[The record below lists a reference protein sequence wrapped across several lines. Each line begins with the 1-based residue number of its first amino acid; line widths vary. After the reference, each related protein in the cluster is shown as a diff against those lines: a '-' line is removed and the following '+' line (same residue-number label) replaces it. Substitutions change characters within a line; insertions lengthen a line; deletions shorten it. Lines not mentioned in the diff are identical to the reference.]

1 MTTRVLILAAGEATR
16 WQNHRGTPKHR
27 LIIEDEVLIERTARQ
42 FLKYTNDVVT
52 VVSKNAHQVE
62 GCSMYVPGQGR
73 NLKDMAKFMSSQ
85 TIWSDDRTVLV
96 FGDVYFTDEAV
107 ETIMSDT
114 KQWRFYL
121 RKEASEITGKPWREI
136 FGISFDA
143 SFNKDMNTA
152 ILRVVSRNTASSAGG
167 WHLLMELLRTEDRS
181 KLFMTD
187 DHININ
193 DWTEDFDFPKD
204 LDTWEEKRM
213 AWLKK
218 QKKAKK

>member
-52 VVSKNAHQVE
+52 VVQKNAHRVE

-167 WHLLMELLRTEDRS
+167 WHLLMELLRTEDRN

>member
-1 MTTRVLILAAGEATR
+1 MTTRVLILAAGDAVR
-16 WQNHRGTPKHR
+16 WENYRNTPKHR
-27 LIIEDEVLIERTARQ
+27 LIIEDEILIERTARQ
-42 FLKYTNDVVT
+42 FLKYTNDVVI
-52 VVSKNAHQVE
+52 VGNKNAHQVE

-73 NLKDMAKFMSSQ
+73 NLKDMAKFISSQ

-121 RKEASEITGKPWREI
+121 RKGASTVTGKGWREI
-136 FGISFDA
+136 FGLSFDA
-143 SFNKDMNTA
+143 SFNSDMNK
-152 ILRVVSRNTASSAGG
+152 
-167 WHLLMELLRTEDRS
+167 TEDNN
-181 KLFMTD
+181 KLFATD
-187 DHININ
+187 NHIEID
-193 DWTEDFDFPKD
+193 DWTEDFDFPDD

>member
-1 MTTRVLILAAGEATR
+1 MTTRVLILAAGDGTR
-16 WQNHRGTPKHR
+16 WQNYRGTPKHR
-27 LIIEDEVLIERTARQ
+27 LIIENEVLIERTARQ
-42 FLKYTNDVVT
+42 FLKYTNDVVI
-52 VVSKNAHQVE
+52 VGNKNAHQVE

-121 RKEASEITGKPWREI
+121 RKGASTVTGKGWREI
-136 FGISFDA
+136 FGLSFDA
-143 SFNKDMNTA
+143 SFNSDMNRA
-152 ILRVVSRNTASSAGG
+152 ILEIISKNIASVTGG
-167 WHLLMELLRTEDRS
+167 WFLFKHLQKTEDNN
-181 KLFMTD
+181 KLFATD
-187 DHININ
+187 NHIEID
-193 DWTEDFDFPKD
+193 DWTEDFDFPDD

>member
-1 MTTRVLILAAGEATR
+1 MTTRVLILAAGDATR

-27 LIIEDEVLIERTARQ
+27 LIIEDEVLIERTAKQ

-52 VVSKNAHQVE
+52 VVQKNAHQVE
-62 GCSMYVPGQGR
+62 GCSMYVPGQSR

-114 KQWRFYL
+114 QQWRFYL

-136 FGISFDA
+136 FGLSFDA
-143 SFNKDMNTA
+143 SFNKDINTA
-152 ILRVVSRNTASSAGG
+152 ILRVVSRNTAFSSGG
-167 WHLLMELLRTEDRS
+167 WHLLMELLRTEDRD
-181 KLFMTD
+181 KLFTTD
-187 DHININ
+187 DHINID

>member
-1 MTTRVLILAAGEATR
+1 
-16 WQNHRGTPKHR
+16 
-27 LIIEDEVLIERTARQ
+27 
-42 FLKYTNDVVT
+42 
-52 VVSKNAHQVE
+52 
-62 GCSMYVPGQGR
+62 MYVPGQGR

-121 RKEASEITGKPWREI
+121 RKEGSTFTGKPWREI

-143 SFNKDMNTA
+143 SFNKDMNKA
-152 ILRVVSRNTASSAGG
+152 ILDVISKNIAFRTGG
-167 WHLLMELLRTEDRS
+167 WFLFKHLQKTEDAD
-181 KLFMTD
+181 KLFITD
-187 DHININ
+187 NHINID

>member
-1 MTTRVLILAAGEATR
+1 MTTRVIILAAGDGTR
-16 WQNHRGTPKHR
+16 WENYRGTPKHR

-42 FLKYTNDVVT
+42 FLKYTKDVVI
-52 VVSKNAHQVE
+52 VGNKNAHRVE
-62 GCSMYVPGQGR
+62 GCSLYVPGQGR

-85 TIWSDDRTVLV
+85 TIWSDDRTVMV

-114 KQWRFYL
+114 QQWRFYL
-121 RKEASEITGKPWREI
+121 RKEGSTVTGKGWREI
-136 FGISFDA
+136 FGLSFDA
-143 SFNKDMNTA
+143 SFNKDMNRA
-152 ILRVVSRNTASSAGG
+152 ILEVISKNIAFRTGG
-167 WHLLMELLRTEDRS
+167 WFLFKHLQKTEDND
-181 KLFMTD
+181 KLFITD
-187 DHININ
+187 NHINID

>member
-1 MTTRVLILAAGEATR
+1 MTTRVIILAAGDGTR
-16 WQNHRGTPKHR
+16 WENYRGTPKHR

-42 FLKYTNDVVT
+42 FLKYTKDVVI
-52 VVSKNAHQVE
+52 VGNKNAHRVE

-73 NLKDMAKFMSSQ
+73 NLKDMAKFISSE
-85 TIWSDDRTVLV
+85 TIWSDDRTVMV

-107 ETIMSDT
+107 ETIISDT

-121 RKEASEITGKPWREI
+121 RKEGSTFTGKGWREI
-136 FGISFDA
+136 FGLSFDA
-143 SFNKDMNTA
+143 SFNKDMNRA
-152 ILRVVSRNTASSAGG
+152 ILEVISKNIAFRTGG
-167 WHLLMELLRTEDRS
+167 WFLFKHLQKTEDND
-181 KLFMTD
+181 KLFITD
-187 DHININ
+187 NHINID

>member
-1 MTTRVLILAAGEATR
+1 MTTRVLILAAGDATR

-27 LIIEDEVLIERTARQ
+27 LIIEDEVLIERTAKQ

-52 VVSKNAHQVE
+52 VVQKNAHQVE
-62 GCSMYVPGQGR
+62 GCSMYVPGQSR

-114 KQWRFYL
+114 QQWRFYL
-121 RKEASEITGKPWREI
+121 RKEGSTITGKPWREI
-136 FGISFDA
+136 FGLSFDA
-143 SFNKDMNTA
+143 SFNKDINTA

-167 WHLLMELLRTEDRS
+167 WHLLMELLRTEDRN

>member
-27 LIIEDEVLIERTARQ
+27 LIIEDEVLIERTAKQ

-52 VVSKNAHQVE
+52 VVQKNAHRVE

-152 ILRVVSRNTASSAGG
+152 ILRVVSRNTAFSSGG
-167 WHLLMELLRTEDRS
+167 WHLLMELLGTEDRN

-187 DHININ
+187 DHINID

>member
-1 MTTRVLILAAGEATR
+1 MTTRVLILAAGDATR

-27 LIIEDEVLIERTARQ
+27 VIIEDEVLIERTAKQ

-52 VVSKNAHQVE
+52 VVQKNAHQVE
-62 GCSMYVPGQGR
+62 GCSMYVPGQSR

-143 SFNKDMNTA
+143 SFNKD
-152 ILRVVSRNTASSAGG
+152 
-167 WHLLMELLRTEDRS
+167 
-181 KLFMTD
+181 
-187 DHININ
+187 INIFVIVHCN
-193 DWTEDFDFPKD
+193 NFMY
-204 LDTWEEKRM
+204 EE
-213 AWLKK
+213 LSKK
-218 QKKAKK
+218 TIKNV

>member
-1 MTTRVLILAAGEATR
+1 MTTRVLILAAGDATR

-27 LIIEDEVLIERTARQ
+27 LVIEGEVLIERTARQ
-42 FLKYTNDVVT
+42 FLKYTKDVVI
-52 VVSKNAHQVE
+52 VGNKNAHQVE

-73 NLKDMAKFMSSQ
+73 NLKDMAKFVSSQ

-152 ILRVVSRNTASSAGG
+152 ILRVVSKNTASSAGG
-167 WHLLMELLRTEDRS
+167 WHLLMELLRTEDRN

-187 DHININ
+187 DHINID

>member
-1 MTTRVLILAAGEATR
+1 MTTRVLILAAGDATR
-16 WQNHRGTPKHR
+16 WENYRNTPKHR

-42 FLKYTNDVVT
+42 FLKYTNDVVI
-52 VVSKNAHQVE
+52 VGNKNAHQVE

-73 NLKDMAKFMSSQ
+73 NLKDMAKFISSQ

-107 ETIMSDT
+107 GTIMSDK

-121 RKEASEITGKPWREI
+121 REKGSTVTGKGWREI
-136 FGISFDA
+136 FGISFQA
-143 SFNKDMNTA
+143 SFNRDIHKT
-152 ILRVVSRNTASSAGG
+152 ILEVVSKNIASKTGG
-167 WHLLMELLRTEDRS
+167 WFLFTHLQRTEDEN
-181 KLFMTD
+181 KLFTTD
-187 DHININ
+187 IHIEID
-193 DWTEDFDFPKD
+193 DWTEDFDFPDD

>member
-1 MTTRVLILAAGEATR
+1 MTTRVLILAAGDATR

-27 LIIEDEVLIERTARQ
+27 LIIEDEVLIERTAKQ

-52 VVSKNAHQVE
+52 VVQKNAHQVE
-62 GCSMYVPGQGR
+62 GCSMYVPGQSR

-114 KQWRFYL
+114 QQWRFYL

-136 FGISFDA
+136 FGLSFDA

-152 ILRVVSRNTASSAGG
+152 ILRVVSRNTAFSSGG
-167 WHLLMELLRTEDRS
+167 WHLLMELLRTEDRD
-181 KLFMTD
+181 KLFTTD
-187 DHININ
+187 DHINID

>member
-1 MTTRVLILAAGEATR
+1 MTTRVLILAAGDATR

-27 LIIEDEVLIERTARQ
+27 LIIEDEVLIERTAKQ

-52 VVSKNAHQVE
+52 VVQKNAHQVE
-62 GCSMYVPGQGR
+62 GCSMYVPGQSR

-114 KQWRFYL
+114 QQWRFYL

-152 ILRVVSRNTASSAGG
+152 ILRVVSKNTAFSAGG
-167 WHLLMELLRTEDRS
+167 WHLLMELLRTEDRD
-181 KLFMTD
+181 KLFTTD
-187 DHININ
+187 DHINID

>member
-1 MTTRVLILAAGEATR
+1 MTTRVLILAAGDATR

-27 LIIEDEVLIERTARQ
+27 LIIEDEVLIERTAKQ

-52 VVSKNAHQVE
+52 VVQKNAHQVE
-62 GCSMYVPGQGR
+62 GCSMYVPGQSR

-96 FGDVYFTDEAV
+96 FGDTYFTDEAV
-107 ETIMSDT
+107 ETIMSDE

-143 SFNKDMNTA
+143 SFNKDINTA
-152 ILRVVSRNTASSAGG
+152 ILRVVSRNTAFSSGG
-167 WHLLMELLRTEDRS
+167 WHLLMELLGTEDRD

-187 DHININ
+187 DHINID

>member
-52 VVSKNAHQVE
+52 VVQKNAHQVE

-121 RKEASEITGKPWREI
+121 RKQASEITGKPWREI

-167 WHLLMELLRTEDRS
+167 WHLLMELLRTEDRN

-204 LDTWEEKRM
+204 LDTWEEKRV

>member
-1 MTTRVLILAAGEATR
+1 MTTRVLILAAGDGTR
-16 WQNHRGTPKHR
+16 WENYRGTPKHR

-42 FLKYTNDVVT
+42 FLKYTKDVVI
-52 VVSKNAHQVE
+52 VGNKNAHRVE
-62 GCSMYVPGQGR
+62 GCSLYVPGQGR

-85 TIWSDDRTVLV
+85 TIWSDDRTVMV

-107 ETIMSDT
+107 ETIISDT

-121 RKEASEITGKPWREI
+121 RKEGSTFTGKGWREI
-136 FGISFDA
+136 FGLSFDA
-143 SFNKDMNTA
+143 SFNKDMNRA
-152 ILRVVSRNTASSAGG
+152 ILEVISKNIAFRTGG
-167 WHLLMELLRTEDRS
+167 WFLFKHLQKTEDDN
-181 KLFMTD
+181 KLFITD
-187 DHININ
+187 NHINID

>member
-1 MTTRVLILAAGEATR
+1 MTTRVLILAAGDATR

-27 LIIEDEVLIERTARQ
+27 LIIEDEVLIERTAKQ

-52 VVSKNAHQVE
+52 VVQKNAHQVE
-62 GCSMYVPGQGR
+62 GCSMYVPGQSR

-114 KQWRFYL
+114 QQWRFYL

-136 FGISFDA
+136 FGLSFDA

-152 ILRVVSRNTASSAGG
+152 ILRVVSRNIAFSSGG
-167 WHLLMELLRTEDRS
+167 WHLLMELLRTEDRD
-181 KLFMTD
+181 KLFTTD
-187 DHININ
+187 DHINID

>member
-1 MTTRVLILAAGEATR
+1 MTTRVLILAAGDATR
-16 WQNHRGTPKHR
+16 WENYRNTPKHR

-42 FLKYTNDVVT
+42 FLKYTDDVVI
-52 VVSKNAHQVE
+52 VGNKNAHQVE

-73 NLKDMAKFMSSQ
+73 NLKDMAKFISSQ

-121 RKEASEITGKPWREI
+121 RKGASTVTGKGWREI
-136 FGISFDA
+136 FGISFQA
-143 SFNKDMNTA
+143 SFNRDIHKA
-152 ILRVVSRNTASSAGG
+152 ILEVVSKNIASTTGG
-167 WHLLMELLRTEDRS
+167 WFLFTHLQRTEDEN
-181 KLFMTD
+181 KLFITD
-187 DHININ
+187 NHIEID
-193 DWTEDFDFPKD
+193 DWTEDFDFPDD
-204 LDTWEEKRM
+204 LITWEEKRM
-213 AWLKK
+213 TWLKK

>member
-1 MTTRVLILAAGEATR
+1 MTTRVLILAAGDATR

-27 LIIEDEVLIERTARQ
+27 VIIEDEVLIERTARQ

-52 VVSKNAHQVE
+52 VVQKNAHQVE
-62 GCSMYVPGQGR
+62 GCSMYVPGQSR

-114 KQWRFYL
+114 QQWRFYL

-143 SFNKDMNTA
+143 SFNKDINTA
-152 ILRVVSRNTASSAGG
+152 ILRVVSRNTAFSSGG
-167 WHLLMELLRTEDRS
+167 WHLLMELLRTEDRN
-181 KLFMTD
+181 KLFTTD
-187 DHININ
+187 DHINID

>member
-1 MTTRVLILAAGEATR
+1 MTTRVLILAAGDATR

-27 LIIEDEVLIERTARQ
+27 LIIEDEVLIERTAKQ

-52 VVSKNAHQVE
+52 VVQKNAHQVE
-62 GCSMYVPGQGR
+62 GCSMYVPGQSR
-73 NLKDMAKFMSSQ
+73 NLKDMAKFVSSQ
-85 TIWSDDRTVLV
+85 TIWSDERTVLV

-114 KQWRFYL
+114 QQWRFYL

-136 FGISFDA
+136 FGLSFDA

-152 ILRVVSRNTASSAGG
+152 ILRVVSRNTAFSSGG
-167 WHLLMELLRTEDRS
+167 WHLFMELLRTEDRD
-181 KLFMTD
+181 KLFTTD
-187 DHININ
+187 DHINID

>member
-1 MTTRVLILAAGEATR
+1 LAAGEATR

>member
-1 MTTRVLILAAGEATR
+1 MTTRVLILAAGDAIR
-16 WQNHRGTPKHR
+16 WENYRNTPKHR

-42 FLKYTNDVVT
+42 FLKYTNDVVI
-52 VVSKNAHQVE
+52 VGNKNAHQVE

-73 NLKDMAKFMSSQ
+73 NLKDMAKFLSSQ

-121 RKEASEITGKPWREI
+121 RKGASTVTGKGWREI
-136 FGISFDA
+136 FGISFQA
-143 SFNKDMNTA
+143 SFNKDIHKA
-152 ILRVVSRNTASSAGG
+152 ILEVISKNIAFRAGG
-167 WHLLMELLRTEDRS
+167 WFLFMHLQRTEDEN
-181 KLFMTD
+181 KLFTTD
-187 DHININ
+187 NHIEID
-193 DWTEDFDFPKD
+193 DWTEDFDFPDD